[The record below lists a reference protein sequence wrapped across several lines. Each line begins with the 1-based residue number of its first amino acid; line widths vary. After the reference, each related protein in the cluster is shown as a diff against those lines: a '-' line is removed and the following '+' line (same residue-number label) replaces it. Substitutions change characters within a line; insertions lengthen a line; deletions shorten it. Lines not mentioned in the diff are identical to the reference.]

1 MDFTP
6 HTSGDTQR
14 MLAHLG
20 LAEISDLFA
29 HLPDEVRPAAPLD
42 LPEALSEMEV
52 MSHIDALGKR
62 NRSGL
67 LTFAGGGIYDH
78 YLPPVVR
85 TLTMRPEFVTSY
97 TPYQSELSQGV
108 LQLLFEYQS
117 MVASLTGLPVS
128 NSSLYDGPSSGL
140 EAVNLA
146 VAHKK
151 RSAVWISRGVHPHT
165 RQIIATFAH
174 ARGIEV
180 VDHPLV
186 GGRTVWAPE
195 GVSQPAAI
203 VMSQPNYLGV
213 IEDYDAARAVATEQG
228 ALAIAEVDAM
238 TLGILRTP
246 GDAGFDIAFAEGQPY
261 GNPMSFG
268 GPVLGMFAVS
278 KPLMRKIPGRLVGR
292 TTDTEGRTA
301 YTLTFRAREQD
312 IRREKA
318 SSNICTNQSL
328 NAIAASIHLAWLGP
342 AGLNEVG
349 HQSVQKAHYLAKRLE
364 QLRGVKMATP
374 GAPYAREFAILTP
387 ADPHHVVDQMAERGY
402 LAGIPLS
409 DDYPEFAGGLLVAVT
424 EKRTVDELDG
434 YATALEEVLAD
445 G

>member
-1 MDFTP
+1 MDWTP
-6 HTSGDTQR
+6 HTPQDITRLLGT
-14 MLAHLG
+14 LG
-20 LAEISDLFA
+20 LSDISDLFA
-29 HLPDEVRPAAPLD
+29 HLPDAVRPTAPLD
-42 LPEALSEMEV
+42 LPAPLAEMEV
-52 MSHIDALGKR
+52 MDHINGLGKL

-67 LTFAGGGIYDH
+67 ATFAGGGIYDH

-108 LQLLFEYQS
+108 LQMLFQYQS
-117 MVASLTGLPVS
+117 MISSLTGLPVA

-140 EAVNLA
+140 EAINMA

-151 RSAVWISRGVHPHT
+151 RPAVWISRGVHPHT
-165 RQIIATFAH
+165 REIINTFAH

-180 VDHPLV
+180 VEHPLV
-186 GGRTVWAPE
+186 GGRTVWTADGAPE
-195 GVSQPAAI
+195 PAAL

-213 IEDYDAARAVATEQG
+213 IEDYDAARAMATEHG
-228 ALAIAEVDAM
+228 ALAIAELDAM
-238 TLGILRTP
+238 MLGILRNP

-261 GNPMSFG
+261 GNPMSYG
-268 GPVLGMFAVS
+268 GPVLGVFAVS
-278 KPLMRKIPGRLVGR
+278 ETLMRKIPGRLVGK
-292 TTDTEGRTA
+292 TVDSEGRTA

-328 NAIAASIHLAWLGP
+328 NAIAATVQLAWLGP
-342 AGLNEVG
+342 KGIAEAAHL
-349 HQSVQKAHYLAKRLE
+349 SVQKAHYLAKRLE
-364 QLRGVKMATP
+364 QIPGVKMA
-374 GAPYAREFAILTP
+374 APDAAFAREFAILTP
-387 ADPHHVVDQMAERGY
+387 EDPHRVVEKMAERGY

-409 DDYPEFAGGLLVAVT
+409 DDFPEFGGGLLVAVT
-424 EKRTVDELDG
+424 EQRTVAHLDG
-434 YATALEEVLAD
+434 YVEALGEVLTD